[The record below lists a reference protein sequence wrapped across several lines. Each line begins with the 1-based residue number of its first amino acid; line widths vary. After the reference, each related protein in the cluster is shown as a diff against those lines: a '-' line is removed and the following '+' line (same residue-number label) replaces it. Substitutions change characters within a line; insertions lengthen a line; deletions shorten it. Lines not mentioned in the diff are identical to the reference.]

1 MIDAVIT
8 PGGVLRLLG
17 LTVRDPAGAARLLL
31 SLHLS
36 RGVLWQALAL
46 VTILSVLIVA
56 LSPGPMPDAGAAG
69 GPETVYLSP
78 FAYATILG
86 ASLVMLVF
94 ALHFTGAALGGTR
107 SFAGTLTLVVWL
119 EVLATAIRVVQVLA
133 LLMAPVLAGIV
144 SIVGLALLFWTL
156 VNFIRVL
163 HGFDTLGRAV
173 LTLLLAIAGLSV
185 GLMLILGLI
194 GVSMVGGPFDV

>member
-1 MIDAVIT
+1 MIDALIT
-8 PGGVLRLLG
+8 PGGVMRLLA
-17 LTVRDPAGAARLLL
+17 LTVRDPVEAARLLL

-46 VTILSVLIVA
+46 VTIVSVLVVA
-56 LSPGPMPDAGAAG
+56 LSPGPMPDAATAEGTDALF
-69 GPETVYLSP
+69 LSP

-94 ALHFTGAALGGTR
+94 ALHFTGAALGGSG
-107 SFAGTLTLVVWL
+107 SFAGTLTLVIWL
-119 EVLATAIRVVQVLA
+119 EVLATAVRVVQVVT
-133 LLMAPVLAGIV
+133 LLVAPVAAGIV
-144 SIVGLALLFWTL
+144 SIAGLVLLFWTL

-163 HGFDTLGRAV
+163 HGFDTLGRAI
-173 LTLLLAIAGLSV
+173 LTLLLAIAGMSV

-194 GVSMVGGPFDV
+194 GVGVAGGPFDV

>member
-1 MIDAVIT
+1 MTEAIIT

-17 LTVRDPAGAARLLL
+17 LTVRAPAEAARLLL

-36 RGVLWQALAL
+36 RGVLWQALGL
-46 VTILSVLIVA
+46 VTILSVLVVA

-69 GPETVYLSP
+69 GPEPVYLSP
-78 FAYATILG
+78 FAYATISARRGHACLCT
-86 ASLVMLVF
+86 AFHRS
-94 ALHFTGAALGGTR
+94 ALGGTG
-107 SFAGTLTLVVWL
+107 SFPGTLTLVVWL
-119 EVLATAIRVVQVLA
+119 EVLATAIRVVQVVA

-144 SIVGLALLFWTL
+144 SVAGVALLFWTL
-156 VNFIRVL
+156 VNFIKVL

-194 GVSMVGGPFDV
+194 GVGMTGGPFDV

>member
-1 MIDAVIT
+1 MIDAIIT

-17 LTVRDPAGAARLLL
+17 LTVRAPAEAARLLL

-46 VTILSVLIVA
+46 VTILSVLVVA

-69 GPETVYLSP
+69 GPEPVALSP

-94 ALHFTGAALGGTR
+94 ALHFTGSALGGTG

-119 EVLATAIRVVQVLA
+119 EVLATAIRVVQVVA

-144 SIVGLALLFWTL
+144 SIAGLALLFWTL
-156 VNFIRVL
+156 VNFIKVL

-194 GVSMVGGPFDV
+194 GVGMAGGPFDV

>member
-1 MIDAVIT
+1 MIDALIT
-8 PGGVLRLLG
+8 PGGVMRLLA
-17 LTVRDPAGAARLLL
+17 LTVRDPAEAARLLL
-31 SLHLS
+31 SLRLS

-46 VTILSVLIVA
+46 VTIVSVLVVG
-56 LSPGPMPDAGAAG
+56 LSPGPMPEAATAEGTDALF
-69 GPETVYLSP
+69 LSP

-94 ALHFTGAALGGTR
+94 ALHFTGAALGGTG
-107 SFAGTLTLVVWL
+107 SFAGTLTLVTWL
-119 EVLATAIRVVQVLA
+119 EVLATAIRVVQVVT
-133 LLMAPVLAGIV
+133 LLVAPVAAGIV
-144 SIVGLALLFWTL
+144 SIAGLVLLGWTL

-173 LTLLLAIAGLSV
+173 LTLLLAIAGMSV

-194 GVSMVGGPFDV
+194 GVGVAGGPFDV